1 MTGYP
6 ELSGIGVEEPK
17 GATPAQALAAIRA
30 EKTGET
36 YSDTELA
43 RQRAECQESGEYA
56 SGGFVAAGG
65 FAMPCFGSRQPFRLF
80 ADFVGADPRFREKGE
95 PVKVS
100 QDDAPI
106 ILKPCR
112 NADLIERANQGEFDF
127 AGGEIT
133 LNSTD
138 WNGASLTLAPGS
150 TISGTLTT
158 GYPDGN
164 PKTAAGA
171 KKPDPTVIPPV
182 AILHLATAMMNGAE
196 KYGPFNWRDQPI
208 SYRPYLAAAMRHL
221 ASCLDGEDFSQDTE
235 EAGLPVHHL
244 GHVMACCAIVLDA
257 IHCGTITDNR
267 PKVPGQ
273 TGNAIERYNVEKK
286 LLPTPQSA

>member
-1 MTGYP
+1 
-6 ELSGIGVEEPK
+6 
-17 GATPAQALAAIRA
+17 
-30 EKTGET
+30 
-36 YSDTELA
+36 
-43 RQRAECQESGEYA
+43 
-56 SGGFVAAGG
+56 
-65 FAMPCFGSRQPFRLF
+65 MPCFGSRQPFRLF

-112 NADLIERANQGEFDF
+112 NADLIERANNGEFD
-127 AGGEIT
+127 AVGGETVFTANNI
-133 LNSTD
+133 D
-138 WNGASLTLAPGS
+138 WNNI
-150 TISGTLTT
+150 TIRNPETITGTLV
-158 GYPDGN
+158 YPDGN

-273 TGNAIERYNVEKK
+273 TGNAIELYNVEKK